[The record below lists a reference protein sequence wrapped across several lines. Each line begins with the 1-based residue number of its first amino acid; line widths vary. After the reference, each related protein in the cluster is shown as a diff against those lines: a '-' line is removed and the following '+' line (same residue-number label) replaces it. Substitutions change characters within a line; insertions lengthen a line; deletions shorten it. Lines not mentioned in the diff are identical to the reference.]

1 MRKKTNKRKKT
12 NNSDNLY
19 EELSFTKSSINDEFE
34 DDENSENEFHEKFT
48 SSKVISETI
57 SQSESKSVV
66 RDIDE
71 EYPKSFDL
79 SDDPVRVYLN
89 EISELDLLTSHQEQ
103 LLGRRLEQIKYLK
116 EINNSSECCKNF
128 RFNQFCFC
136 SDNLIEILF
145 QLNQRLKNN
154 IDLIKSLL
162 LLEGYSPD
170 INFGDFLKISEIK
183 NLIDGIFNK
192 DVEKNIEE
200 KNKKLLILS
209 DSLDLSEE
217 DLIDRI
223 IDLSNTLSLIPLE
236 FNFLYEKISLNK
248 LSSLLVN
255 NEKEMSDQIKGNNF
269 SEISMIIF
277 YKKIIQNC
285 VIGEKSDDRD
295 RLNCE
300 KYNLGYH
307 NTEKHLSEANLRL
320 VVNVAKNYMMRGLA
334 MSDLLQ
340 EGNIG
345 LMKAV
350 DKFNYRKGYRF
361 STYATWWIRQSIT
374 RSLADQSRTIR
385 VPVHMVEQMNKIR
398 RITTKFIQEHSRE
411 PEISELAIIFGEQ
424 ELNKKPK
431 DEELKYL
438 IKQVRNILKISQE
451 PISLQTPIGP
461 DPDSSLLG
469 DLIPDHET
477 PEPQDLATQQMLKEQ
492 LSAVL
497 DTLSE
502 REKNVLELR
511 FGLND
516 GRSRTLEEVGQEFGL
531 TRERIRQIEAK
542 ALRKLRHPT
551 RSSTLKDYH
560 QQ

>member
-1 MRKKTNKRKKT
+1 MRKKTNKRNKT

-19 EELSFTKSSINDEFE
+19 EELSFTKSSFSDNFE
-34 DDENSENEFHEKFT
+34 DDENSDNEFHEKIS
-48 SSKVISETI
+48 SSKIISETI
-57 SQSESKSVV
+57 IQSENESIA

-71 EYPKSFDL
+71 DYPKPFDL
-79 SDDPVRVYLN
+79 SDDPVKVYLN
-89 EISELDLLTSHQEQ
+89 EISELDLLTSDQEQ
-103 LLGRRLEQIKYLK
+103 LLGRRLEQIRYLK
-116 EINNSSECCKNF
+116 GINNLSECCKNF

-136 SDNLIEILF
+136 SDNLIQILYEI
-145 QLNQRLKNN
+145 NIRLKNN

-162 LLEGYSPD
+162 LVEGYNFD
-170 INFGDFLKISEIK
+170 INFGDFLKINEIK
-183 NLIDGIFNK
+183 FLIDGIFNK
-192 DVEKNIEE
+192 DVEKNLED

-217 DLIDRI
+217 DLIEKI
-223 IDLSNTLSLIPLE
+223 IDLSNTLSLLPLE
-236 FNFLYEKISLNK
+236 FKFLYEKISLGQ
-248 LSSLLVN
+248 LSSLLVEN
-255 NEKEMSDQIKGNNF
+255 HKEMRDQIENNNF
-269 SEISMIIF
+269 SEVSMILF
-277 YKKIIQNC
+277 YKNIIKNC
-285 VIGEKSDDRD
+285 VIGQKLDDRD
-295 RLNCE
+295 TLNCK
-300 KYNLGYH
+300 KYNLGHH

-320 VVNVAKNYMMRGLA
+320 VVNVAKNYMKRGLA

-398 RITTKFIQEHSRE
+398 RITTKFIQEYSRE
-411 PEISELAIIFGEQ
+411 PEISELAIIYGEQ

-431 DEELKYL
+431 AEDLKYL
-438 IKQVRNILKISQE
+438 TKQVRNILKISQE
-451 PISLQTPIGP
+451 PISLQTPIGS
-461 DPDSSLLG
+461 DPGSSLLG
-469 DLIPDHET
+469 DLIPDYET
-477 PEPQDLATQQMLKEQ
+477 PEPQDLATKQMLKEQ

-497 DTLSE
+497 DTLKE

>member
-1 MRKKTNKRKKT
+1 M
-12 NNSDNLY
+12 
-19 EELSFTKSSINDEFE
+19 
-34 DDENSENEFHEKFT
+34 
-48 SSKVISETI
+48 
-57 SQSESKSVV
+57 
-66 RDIDE
+66 
-71 EYPKSFDL
+71 
-79 SDDPVRVYLN
+79 
-89 EISELDLLTSHQEQ
+89 
-103 LLGRRLEQIKYLK
+103 
-116 EINNSSECCKNF
+116 
-128 RFNQFCFC
+128 
-136 SDNLIEILF
+136 
-145 QLNQRLKNN
+145 NQRLKNN